1 MTVLVFGG
9 SSQIGH
15 FLLPALCERGEPVLA
30 LSRHPRD
37 AQAGL
42 AWIEGRLPDA
52 VPAVKDVSAIISFG
66 PLQPFADWLAQA
78 PLPLAPRVIATSS
91 MSAETKRASPVP
103 AERAISQQ
111 LRDGE
116 TALAAACARHGCA
129 WTVLRPTL
137 IYGAGLDKS
146 LTPIARRAS
155 RTRLFP
161 LPAGHGLRQPV
172 HAADIALAVLAALD
186 ATSSAGRVLSLG
198 GGERLPAADMF
209 ARVRRSLPVA
219 TVPLPLPAWL
229 LRGARRVLPRL
240 AGPMGRLESD
250 LVADNTE
257 LTRLLGVT
265 PRPFRPDADCWQ
277 SPPSVRS

>member
-78 PLPLAPRVIATSS
+78 SLPLAPRVIATSS

-116 TALAAACARHGCA
+116 TALAAACARH
-129 WTVLRPTL
+129 
-137 IYGAGLDKS
+137 
-146 LTPIARRAS
+146 
-155 RTRLFP
+155 
-161 LPAGHGLRQPV
+161 
-172 HAADIALAVLAALD
+172 AAP
-186 ATSSAGRVLSLG
+186 GRCCG
-198 GGERLPAADMF
+198 
-209 ARVRRSLPVA
+209 
-219 TVPLPLPAWL
+219 
-229 LRGARRVLPRL
+229 PR
-240 AGPMGRLESD
+240 
-250 LVADNTE
+250 
-257 LTRLLGVT
+257 
-265 PRPFRPDADCWQ
+265 
-277 SPPSVRS
+277 